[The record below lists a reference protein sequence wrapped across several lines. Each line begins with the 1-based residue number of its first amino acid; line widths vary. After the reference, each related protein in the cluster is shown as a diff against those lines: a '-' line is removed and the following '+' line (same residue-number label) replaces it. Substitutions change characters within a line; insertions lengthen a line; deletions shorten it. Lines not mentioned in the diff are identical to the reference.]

1 VEEAGLSE
9 KEDVMEIVTSWERE
23 GAERGRREG
32 AAEVTLKMLRRRVGT
47 LSEDAEARVRRLSM
61 ERLDALGE
69 ALLDFRAMEDLDA
82 WFAA

>member
-1 VEEAGLSE
+1 
-9 KEDVMEIVTSWERE
+9 MEIVTSWERE

-32 AAEVTLKMLRRRVGT
+32 RREGAAEVTLKMLRRRLGP